1 MTTPDLTADRSTVT
15 DPATDDPATGDP
27 ATDDPATD
35 DPADEGHP
43 TPGRAS
49 GARRL
54 LPVALAVLLVAAVV
68 IALLAFR
75 EASDQRDRADR
86 LAAIDTAER
95 DVAAVAGAFGE
106 ALLTY
111 DRADLASARAQ
122 IAATA
127 TESFLDTY
135 DETFLALEPV
145 ISELQ
150 AVGVGQADT
159 VYVSE
164 VGDDSAKAVVVLDQR
179 VESTAGTREVTG
191 VYLQVDLVREEGEW
205 RVLLATRIGELG
217 SDLSP
222 IGTPTE
228 DAPDT
233 DEPAG

>member
-15 DPATDDPATGDP
+15 DDDADDRAATGHHAAGERPDRP
-27 ATDDPATD
+27 VD
-35 DPADEGHP
+35 H
-43 TPGRAS
+43 GR
-49 GARRL
+49 RRL
-54 LPVALAVLLVAAVV
+54 LPLALGVLLVAAVV
-68 IALLAFR
+68 IAVLTYR
-75 EASDQRDRADR
+75 EAADQRDRADR
-86 LAAIDTAER
+86 LAAIDAAER
-95 DVAAVAGAFGE
+95 DVASVAGAFGE

-159 VYVSE
+159 VYVAE

-191 VYLQVDLVREEGEW
+191 VYLQVDLVREDGQW

-222 IGTPTE
+222 IGTPAD
-228 DAPDT
+228 DAPEP

>member
-1 MTTPDLTADRSTVT
+1 MTPDLTADRSTVT
-15 DPATDDPATGDP
+15 ADDPDDRAAADQDADGERPVTGP
-27 ATDDPATD
+27 VP
-35 DPADEGHP
+35 
-43 TPGRAS
+43 R
-49 GARRL
+49 RRL
-54 LPVALAVLLVAAVV
+54 LPVALGALLVAAVV
-68 IALLAFR
+68 IAVLAYR
-75 EASDQRDRADR
+75 EASDERDRADR
-86 LAAIDTAER
+86 LAAQDAAER
-95 DVAAVAGAFGE
+95 DVASVAGAFGE

-111 DRADLASARAQ
+111 DRADLASARAK

-159 VYVSE
+159 VYVAE
-164 VGDDSAKAVVVLDQR
+164 VGADTAKAVVVLDQR
-179 VESTAGTREVTG
+179 VDSTAGTREVTG

-228 DAPDT
+228 DAPDG